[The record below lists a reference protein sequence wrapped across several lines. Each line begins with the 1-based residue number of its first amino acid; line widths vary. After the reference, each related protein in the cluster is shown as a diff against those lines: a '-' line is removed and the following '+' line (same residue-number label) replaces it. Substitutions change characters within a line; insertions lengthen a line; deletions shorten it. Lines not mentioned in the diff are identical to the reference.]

1 MDKILDFLKKPL
13 IKHLL
18 LGLAS
23 FIVLIIIISYVLR
36 FYTRHGEAYELANFE
51 GMTLEQIENSG
62 DASMFEI
69 IVIDSVFVPN
79 KPKGSVHTQ
88 DPPAGSL
95 VKSGRKVYVSTVAF
109 GMPKVVMPDLSD
121 LSLRQATNTLENIG
135 LAVGDVIY
143 KPSKFHNVVY
153 EQIYKGRPIFPGTE
167 IDQGSAIILVVGREG
182 YVDET
187 ETTNEN

>member
-1 MDKILDFLKKPL
+1 MDKILNFLKKPL

-23 FIVLIIIISYVLR
+23 LIVLIIIISYVLR
-36 FYTRHGEAYELANFE
+36 FYTRHGEAYELPNFE
-51 GMTLEQIENSG
+51 GMTMEQIDNSG
-62 DASMFEI
+62 DASKFEM

-88 DPPAGSL
+88 DPPAGSS
-95 VKSGRKVYVSTVAF
+95 VKSGRKIYVSTVAY

-135 LAVGDVIY
+135 LEVGDVIF
-143 KPSKFHNVVY
+143 KPSEFHNVVY
-153 EQIYKGRPIFPGTE
+153 EQIYEGRQILSGTE
-167 IDQGSAIILVVGREG
+167 IDQGSKITLVVGRDSSIEE
-182 YVDET
+182 V